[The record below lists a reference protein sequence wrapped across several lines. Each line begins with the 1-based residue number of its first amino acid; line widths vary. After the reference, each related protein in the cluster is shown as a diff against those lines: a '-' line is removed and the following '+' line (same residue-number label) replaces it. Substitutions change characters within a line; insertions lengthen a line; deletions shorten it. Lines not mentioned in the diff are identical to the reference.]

1 MTRRP
6 RSPLVALVLGLCLV
20 AASCGQKAGVAG
32 TDVAAGGTGGGAAV
46 APGDG
51 TGGGEAPAAAHEPG
65 PDDTA
70 GVTDEEIVIG
80 IHAPVTGASPIPQ
93 TSFEVGKDIYW
104 RFLADSAPDQLF
116 GRTVR
121 VVFRDDEFNPNRAV
135 AVCREMVE
143 QDGAFLLIGGGGADQ
158 ITACAQYADG
168 IGVPYLSAGVN
179 EEGLA
184 DLSTYYATSLTYAEQ
199 TPLAVAELQEQGLER
214 IGVVLIDTPSF
225 EDAHTAF
232 LEEAEAAGLE
242 VVVDQALGKT
252 PAEAEVLAVVQE
264 LKGADVDGV
273 FLLTSPVTFIGL
285 ANAARNQ
292 SYDPVWLGP
301 GVTSGLN
308 AVTTFGCPAV
318 EKGMFYSPFPQMDV
332 IEELD
337 PDFVPA
343 YEQFGEGAEA
353 DDIGLALWALN
364 KTLAQMFEATGEE
377 LGRAA
382 FMNAIESG
390 EAFETGIYSPVV
402 VTPDDHFGG
411 TGAHLLDADCAAKT
425 YTTTE
430 QFIEGGATGE
440 GGVSEAGAT
449 GGSEAGATDGAGASE
464 GAGSDGEGADG

>member
-1 MTRRP
+1 M
-6 RSPLVALVLGLCLV
+6 
-20 AASCGQKAGVAG
+20 
-32 TDVAAGGTGGGAAV
+32 
-46 APGDG
+46 
-51 TGGGEAPAAAHEPG
+51 
-65 PDDTA
+65 
-70 GVTDEEIVIG
+70 
-80 IHAPVTGASPIPQ
+80 
-93 TSFEVGKDIYW
+93 
-104 RFLADSAPDQLF
+104 
-116 GRTVR
+116 
-121 VVFRDDEFNPNRAV
+121 
-135 AVCREMVE
+135 
-143 QDGAFLLIGGGGADQ
+143 
-158 ITACAQYADG
+158 
-168 IGVPYLSAGVN
+168 PYLSAGVN

-199 TPLAVAELQEQGLER
+199 TPLAVAQLQEQGLER
-214 IGVVLIDTPSF
+214 IGVVVIDTPSF
-225 EDAHTAF
+225 EDAHAAF
-232 LEEAEAAGLE
+232 IEEAEEAGLE

-252 PAEAEVLAVVQE
+252 PAEAEVLAVIQE
-264 LKGADVDGV
+264 LKSGDVDGV

-332 IEELD
+332 ISELD

-364 KTLAQMFEATGEE
+364 KALALMFEATGEE

-390 EAFETGIYSPVV
+390 EPFDTGIYSPVV
-402 VTPDDHFGG
+402 LTPEDHFGG

-425 YTTTE
+425 YTTAELFVDGGVT
-430 QFIEGGATGE
+430 EGGSAEE
-440 GGVSEAGAT
+440 GGGAEEEVDAEEGGGSEGGESEDGGGTDEGAGAEA
-449 GGSEAGATDGAGASE
+449 GGSEAGTE
-464 GAGSDGEGADG
+464 GAGTDG